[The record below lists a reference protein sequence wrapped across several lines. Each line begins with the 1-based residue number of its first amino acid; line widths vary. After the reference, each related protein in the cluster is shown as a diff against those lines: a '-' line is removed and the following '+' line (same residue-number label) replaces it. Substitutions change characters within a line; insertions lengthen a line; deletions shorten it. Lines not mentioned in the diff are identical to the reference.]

1 MSHRFCP
8 FPPLLV
14 LGLVAACGD
23 GGPRTVGEV
32 VDDAMQTA
40 NEAVG
45 EALTDAGLGEQVDF
59 ELTLE
64 RAAAWR
70 EAADRI
76 GELDREDRDEID
88 LRGDNAIVE
97 LQAALEE
104 DPRVVDAIEDAGLT
118 TREFAILSVLLPQA
132 LVVHETRKQG
142 VNLSLPMVTDE
153 HLDFVAD
160 NEAELRRILR
170 DDG

>member
-1 MSHRFCP
+1 MSHRFLP
-8 FPPLLV
+8 FHPLLV
-14 LGLVAACGD
+14 LVLVAACGD

-32 VDDAMQTA
+32 VDDAMRTA

-64 RAAAWR
+64 RAVAWR

-76 GELDREDRDEID
+76 GEIDREDRREID
-88 LRGDNAIVE
+88 LRGDNAILE

-104 DPRVVDAIEDAGLT
+104 DPRAVAAIEGAGLT

-132 LVVHETRKQG
+132 LVVHETRRRG
-142 VNLSLPMVTDE
+142 IDLSLPMVTAE
-153 HLDFVAD
+153 HFDFVAR

>member
-1 MSHRFCP
+1 MSHRFLP
-8 FPPLLV
+8 AHLLLV
-14 LGLVAACGD
+14 LAAACGD

-32 VDDAMQTA
+32 VDDAMQRA

-45 EALTDAGLGEQVDF
+45 EALTDAGLGEPVDY

-64 RAAAWR
+64 RAVAWR

-76 GELDREDRDEID
+76 GELDREDRREID
-88 LRGDNAIVE
+88 LRGDNALEE

-104 DPRVVDAIEDAGLT
+104 DPRVVDAIEEAGLT
-118 TREFAILSVLLPQA
+118 TRDFAILSILLPQA
-132 LVVHETRKQG
+132 LIVHETRRQG
-142 VNLSLPMVTDE
+142 VALSLPMVTDE
-153 HLDFVAD
+153 HLDFVSR

-170 DDG
+170 EDG